1 MKARGTRVLPGI
13 LGRWARPLAG
23 PLAAIGLAL
32 AAGAILVAVLGQDP
46 VTVYTTLF
54 DAIFGSAYGFG
65 QVLFK
70 ATTLIGTGLAVAVAF
85 RAGLFN
91 IGAEGQMYL
100 AGLASAAFALAL
112 GDGCPALVA
121 VPLVLLAGALAGA
134 LVALLPAL
142 LRAFLGVHEV
152 INTIMLNF
160 VAFALGS
167 WILVEKLALFESVHT
182 AEIPAAAR
190 LPRLET
196 MLPAFRGAPLN
207 LALLLQLLLCALCAL
222 ALWRTRWGYEVRAVG
237 LSESA
242 ARSAGIPV
250 RRRLVEAMALSGA
263 LAGTAAA
270 NFVQGY
276 KYYFEE
282 GFTAEAGFKG
292 IAVALLGS
300 THPAG
305 IVPAALF
312 FGALDR
318 GGFVIN
324 GLVPKEFVDILQAL
338 VILLVIVLARP
349 GDVAAQVRR
358 LALRRRE
365 EVS

>member
-1 MKARGTRVLPGI
+1 MSRGGFGETRIGRGLRSVAGPVLAILLALVAGAVLVLT
-13 LGRWARPLAG
+13 LGRN
-23 PLAAIGLAL
+23 
-32 AAGAILVAVLGQDP
+32 P
-46 VTVYTTLF
+46 VEVYAKLL

-91 IGAEGQMYL
+91 IGAEGQMVL
-100 AGLASAAFALAL
+100 AGLVSASFATVL
-112 GDGCPALVA
+112 GDAWPAVVA
-121 VPLVLLAGALAGA
+121 APLVLLVAAATGALWAMI
-134 LVALLPAL
+134 PAL
-142 LRAFLGVHEV
+142 LRAYLGVHEV

-160 VAFALGS
+160 VAFALAS
-167 WILVEKLALFESVHT
+167 WILVERLALFESVHT
-182 AEIPAAAR
+182 AEIPLAAR
-190 LPRLET
+190 LPRLEDFA
-196 MLPAFRGAPLN
+196 PAFRGAPLN
-207 LALLLQLLLCALCAL
+207 LALAVQLLLCVACFL
-222 ALWRTRWGYEVRAVG
+222 ALWRTRWGYEVRATG
-237 LSESA
+237 LSETA

-250 RRRLVEAMALSGA
+250 RRRMVQAMALSGA

-282 GFTAEAGFKG
+282 GFSAEAGFKG
-292 IAVALLGS
+292 IAVALLGG
-300 THPAG
+300 THPLG

-324 GLVPKEFVDILQAL
+324 ALVPKEFVDILQAI
-338 VILLVIVLARP
+338 VILLVIV
-349 GDVAAQVRR
+349 VAGRAAFVRR
-358 LALRRRE
+358 SGLAAPSRARE
-365 EVS
+365 A

>member
-1 MKARGTRVLPGI
+1 MIEHTATIRRGARALI
-13 LGRWARPLAG
+13 EG
-23 PLAAIGLAL
+23 PLLAIAL
-32 AAGAILVAVLGQDP
+32 AVVAGGGLILATGNDPFQVYGTLLGAIA
-46 VTVYTTLF
+46 
-54 DAIFGSAYGFG
+54 GSAYGIG

-70 ATTLIGTGLAVAVAF
+70 ATTLMGTGLAVAIAF

-100 AGLASAAFALAL
+100 AGLAAAAAAL
-112 GDGCPALVA
+112 GIGDGGPAFLVA
-121 VPLVLLAGALAGA
+121 PVVLLAGATAGA
-134 LVALLPAL
+134 VWAVLPAL
-142 LRAFLGVHEV
+142 LRAWLGVHEV

-167 WILVEKLALFESVHT
+167 WILVEKLAMFETVHT

-190 LPRLET
+190 LARLESFAPV
-196 MLPAFRGAPLN
+196 LRGAPVN
-207 LALLLQLLLCALCAL
+207 LVLVLQLVLCAACTLL
-222 ALWRTRWGYEVRAVG
+222 LWRTRWGYEVRAVG
-237 LSESA
+237 LSEAA
-242 ARSAGIPV
+242 ARCAGIPV

-282 GFTAEAGFKG
+282 GFTADAGFKG
-292 IAVALLGS
+292 IAVALLGGA
-300 THPAG
+300 HPAG

-324 GLVPKEFVDILQAL
+324 ALVPKEFVDILQAL
-338 VILLVIVLARP
+338 VILLVIVLARR
-349 GDVAAQVRR
+349 A
-358 LALRRRE
+358 ALRSRRRSIGAYRHGE
-365 EVS
+365 SP